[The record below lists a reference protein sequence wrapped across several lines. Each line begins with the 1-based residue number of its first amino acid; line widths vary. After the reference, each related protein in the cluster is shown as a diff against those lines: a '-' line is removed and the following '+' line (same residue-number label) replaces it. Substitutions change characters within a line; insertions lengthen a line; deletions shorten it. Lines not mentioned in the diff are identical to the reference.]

1 MLVVILLRG
10 IVLVLQLIL
19 LQIQAKHDLPKGF
32 WSAMTRQS
40 CERNLQINK
49 INTDFLKYIKT
60 IKISMCNV
68 QNFFQT

>member
-1 MLVVILLRG
+1 
-10 IVLVLQLIL
+10 
-19 LQIQAKHDLPKGF
+19 
-32 WSAMTRQS
+32 MTRQS

-68 QNFFQT
+68 QNFFSNMIRLLKKVKEMCLALCGWF